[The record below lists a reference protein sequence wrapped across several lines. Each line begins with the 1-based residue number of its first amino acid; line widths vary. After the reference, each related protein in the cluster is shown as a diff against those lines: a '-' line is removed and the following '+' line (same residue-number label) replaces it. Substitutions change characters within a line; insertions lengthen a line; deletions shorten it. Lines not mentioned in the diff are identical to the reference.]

1 MSTSVAVSAVETVLG
16 AVDPYGLARLGS
28 RPQGLVFNKEVL
40 SACLASPDGCLGSA
54 TLFVDDEESVFKA
67 TVSSS
72 DEVTGLA
79 RWNQIIWMIIS
90 LVTISMFSNKTP
102 CGSPQVGPRHPATT
116 PPVARVWPGADLLV
130 QNDSVLRDATRRR
143 GQRVPLPLHVLV
155 CHEQKGT

>member
-1 MSTSVAVSAVETVLG
+1 MSTSVATSTVEAVHRAVSS
-16 AVDPYGLARLGS
+16 YSLACLNC
-28 RPQGLVFNKEVL
+28 RPQSLVFNKEVL
-40 SACLASPDGCLGSA
+40 SACLACPEGCLGSSS
-54 TLFVDDEESVFKA
+54 FFDDEESVFKA
-67 TVSSS
+67 TISSS

-79 RWNQIIWMIIS
+79 RWNQIIWMVIG